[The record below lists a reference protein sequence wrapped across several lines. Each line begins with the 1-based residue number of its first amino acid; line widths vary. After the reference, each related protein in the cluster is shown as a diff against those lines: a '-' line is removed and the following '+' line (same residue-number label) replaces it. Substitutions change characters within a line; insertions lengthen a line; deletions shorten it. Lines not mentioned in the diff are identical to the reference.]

1 MRFFTCLTKMLDL
14 SDLLTDAQLHHS
26 LCIIDLGSPE
36 ATWRLLVYFT
46 PESFYQLWKNF
57 RYVT

>member
-14 SDLLTDAQLHHS
+14 SDFLTDAQLHHS

-46 PESFYQLWKNF
+46 PESFY
-57 RYVT
+57 